1 MPVKART
8 QRGPFAAGDQV
19 QLTDPKGRM
28 HQIVLAAGGTFHTHR
43 GALAHDDLIGQPEGS
58 VVTASSGTAYVAL
71 RPLLADYTLAMKRG
85 ATIVYPK
92 DAAQILA
99 YADVFPGAR
108 VLEAGAGSGALS
120 CWLLRA
126 IGPDGE
132 LVSFEA
138 RPDFAE
144 IAREN
149 VRKYFGEVPPW
160 WRLVTGELSA
170 RVALDPSLRTAAVYA
185 RYHRESEDPGEAA
198 DQQRQPPDTHPAPQ
212 APSRAQPGE
221 GGALGQSGG
230 APMLLG
236 GTPHEQGGSG
246 GDRSPRGEHRTFDRV
261 ILDMLAPWEN
271 VAGAARAL
279 VPGGLICCYVATT
292 TQLSRV
298 VEELRAHGGF
308 FEPAAWETLYRGWH
322 VDGLAVRPDH
332 RMIAHTGFLVTA
344 RRLADGVT
352 APARRRRPAKGAHP
366 DADTAAPEAPV
377 VTPPESNGL

>member
-1 MPVKART
+1 M
-8 QRGPFAAGDQV
+8 

-28 HQIVLAAGGTFHTHR
+28 HQIVLSAGGTFHTHR
-43 GALAHDDLIGQPEGS
+43 GSLSHDDLIGQPEGS

-99 YADVFPGAR
+99 YADVFPGAK

-126 IGPDGE
+126 VGPDGE

-149 VRKYFGEVPPW
+149 VRKYFGEVPAW
-160 WRLVTGELSA
+160 WRLVTGELNSLFFDEPLTGSSGQGQKIESSLSA
-170 RVALDPSLRTAAVYA
+170 RVALDPSLQTAAVYA
-185 RYHRESEDPGEAA
+185 RLRPGSAEAA
-198 DQQRQPPDTHPAPQ
+198 DDEAGDT
-212 APSRAQPGE
+212 PGA
-221 GGALGQSGG
+221 G
-230 APMLLG
+230 
-236 GTPHEQGGSG
+236 
-246 GDRSPRGEHRTFDRV
+246 TFDRV
-261 ILDMLAPWEN
+261 VLDMLAPWEN
-271 VAGAARAL
+271 VTGAARAL

-344 RRLADGVT
+344 RRLADGVA

-366 DADTAAPEAPV
+366 EAGTPAPEAAV
-377 VTPPESNGL
+377 ITDAESAELLPDDAHTSDK

>member
-1 MPVKART
+1 M
-8 QRGPFAAGDQV
+8 

-28 HQIVLAAGGTFHTHR
+28 HQIVLSVGGTFHTHR
-43 GALAHDDLIGQPEGS
+43 GSLSHDDLIGQPEGS
-58 VVTASSGTAYVAL
+58 VVSASSGTAYVAL
-71 RPLLADYTLAMKRG
+71 RPLLADFTLAMKRG

-149 VRKYFGEVPPW
+149 VRKYFGEVPAW

-185 RYHRESEDPGEAA
+185 RLHPESDEA
-198 DQQRQPPDTHPAPQ
+198 
-212 APSRAQPGE
+212 E
-221 GGALGQSGG
+221 E
-230 APMLLG
+230 
-236 GTPHEQGGSG
+236 TPNAG
-246 GDRSPRGEHRTFDRV
+246 TFDRV

-308 FEPAAWETLYRGWH
+308 FEPAAWETLNRGWH

-366 DADTAAPEAPV
+366 EAGTAAPEASA
-377 VTPPESNGL
+377 VTSSESDGLLPDDTHTATE

>member
-1 MPVKART
+1 VTWKRT

-28 HQIVLAAGGTFHTHR
+28 HQIVLQPGGSFHTHR
-43 GALAHDDLIGQPEGS
+43 GALAHDDLIGASEGS
-58 VVTASSGTAYVAL
+58 VVMASSGTAYVAL

-126 IGPDGE
+126 IGPDGA

-138 RPDFAE
+138 RADFAE

-149 VRKYFGEVPPW
+149 VRKYFGEVPSW
-160 WRLVTGELSA
+160 WRLVPAELSA
-170 RVALDPSLRTAAVYA
+170 RVALDPSLTPAASRYA
-185 RYHRESEDPGEAA
+185 EDSPAEAWHA
-198 DQQRQPPDTHPAPQ
+198 DQA
-212 APSRAQPGE
+212 E
-221 GGALGQSGG
+221 L
-230 APMLLG
+230 
-236 GTPHEQGGSG
+236 
-246 GDRSPRGEHRTFDRV
+246 FDRV

-279 VPGGLICCYVATT
+279 IPGGLICCYVATT

-308 FEPAAWETLYRGWH
+308 FEPAPWETLYRGWH

-366 DADTAAPEAPV
+366 ESEPAATAE
-377 VTPPESNGL
+377 